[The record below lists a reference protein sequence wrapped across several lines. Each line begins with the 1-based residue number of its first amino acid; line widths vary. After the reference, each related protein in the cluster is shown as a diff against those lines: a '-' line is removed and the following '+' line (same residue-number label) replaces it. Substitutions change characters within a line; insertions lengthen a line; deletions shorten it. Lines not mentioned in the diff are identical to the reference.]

1 MRYVRI
7 PQERI
12 AVLIGPEGKVK
23 KEIEA
28 RSKIPINI
36 DSEIGEITIEE
47 QHIQDP
53 LMIFKVENIVRAI
66 GRGFSPEHA
75 LILFNDTMDFFLFDI
90 HEYVG
95 KKRSHV
101 KRVKARVIGRNG
113 KTKRVLEDLTSSY
126 ISIYGHTIAVIGDIA
141 DIDITKKAIDKL
153 LSGSKHATV
162 YRFIE
167 KNMKE
172 LRLQRDFPQ

>member
-7 PQERI
+7 PLDRV
-12 AVLIGPEGKVK
+12 AVLIGNDGEVRYR
-23 KEIEA
+23 IESLS
-28 RSKIPINI
+28 RIPIHIN
-36 DSEIGEITIEE
+36 SETGEIK
-47 QHIQDP
+47 IQDDNVEDP

-66 GRGFSPEHA
+66 GRGFSPDHA
-75 LILFNDTMDFFLFDI
+75 LTLFNDSMDFYLFDI
-90 HEYVG
+90 HDYVG

-101 KRVKARVIGRNG
+101 MRLKARVIGRNG
-113 KTKRVLEDLTSSY
+113 KSKRVLEELTQSY

-141 DIDITKKAIDKL
+141 EIDITKKAIDKL

-167 KNMKE
+167 KSIRKSKSQQGF
-172 LRLQRDFPQ
+172 L